1 MPGSSTRVQHKDF
14 FIWITF
20 LFLSLQNSANKLPHA
35 ERTIVLSKFVK
46 LLSRISKGIYVD
58 KLLAAIHGARFR
70 VNIRHVAAELCHFEG
85 KQEFP

>member
-46 LLSRISKGIYVD
+46 LLSRISKVFMLINYWLQYMEQGS
-58 KLLAAIHGARFR
+58 G
-70 VNIRHVAAELCHFEG
+70 
-85 KQEFP
+85 